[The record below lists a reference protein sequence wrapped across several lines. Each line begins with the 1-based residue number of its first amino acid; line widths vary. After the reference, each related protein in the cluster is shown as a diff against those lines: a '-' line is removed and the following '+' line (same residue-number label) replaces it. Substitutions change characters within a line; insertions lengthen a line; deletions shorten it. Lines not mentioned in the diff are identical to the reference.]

1 VCIALSYAHR
11 AVIPAAGLGT
21 RLLPA
26 TKEHPKEMLPV
37 FVKSGDGRLIL
48 KPLLQVIFEQ
58 LFETGVREF
67 CVITGRTKRA
77 IEDHFTPDY
86 GFLEDLKRKNKF
98 DVVEDL
104 ERFYGMLRKSTILWV
119 NQPEPTGFGD
129 AVHLAHSFAKSED
142 FIVHAG
148 DSYIIS
154 EKNQH
159 IKRLI
164 EVHKKERTAATIL
177 VFEAEDPRPYGVIE
191 GTPIEK
197 NVIKVRRLIEKPEK
211 PPSNFAIA
219 PVYVFKPVIFDAL
232 TKTPL
237 GKGRERQLTDAIQ
250 ILVDWGLE
258 VFAVLLKPDER
269 YLDIGNPE
277 TYWTALQERL

>member
-1 VCIALSYAHR
+1 MSHARR

-26 TKEHPKEMLPV
+26 TKEQPKEMLPV
-37 FVKSGDGRLIL
+37 FVKSEGGRLFL

-58 LFETGVREF
+58 LFKTGVREF

-77 IEDHFTPDY
+77 IEDHFTPDN
-86 GFLEDLKRKNKF
+86 GFLEALKRKNKF
-98 DVVEDL
+98 DIVEDL
-104 ERFYGMLRKSTILWV
+104 ERFYAMLRKSTILWV

-129 AVHLAHSFAKSED
+129 AVLLAHSFAKSED
-142 FIVHAG
+142 FLVHAG

-154 EKNQH
+154 EENQH

-164 EVHKKERTAATIL
+164 EVHERKNAAATIL
-177 VFEAEDPRPYGVIE
+177 VFEAEDPRQYGVIE
-191 GTPIEK
+191 GKLTEK
-197 NVIKVRRLIEKPEK
+197 NVIEVSRLIEKPEK
-211 PPSNFAIA
+211 PPSNLAIA
-219 PVYVFKPVIFDAL
+219 PVYVFKPVIFEAL
-232 TKTPL
+232 AKTPI
-237 GKGRERQLTDAIQ
+237 GKGGEKQLTDAIQ
-250 ILVDWGLE
+250 ILVDWNFE
-258 VFAVLLKPDER
+258 VFAVLLRPGEK